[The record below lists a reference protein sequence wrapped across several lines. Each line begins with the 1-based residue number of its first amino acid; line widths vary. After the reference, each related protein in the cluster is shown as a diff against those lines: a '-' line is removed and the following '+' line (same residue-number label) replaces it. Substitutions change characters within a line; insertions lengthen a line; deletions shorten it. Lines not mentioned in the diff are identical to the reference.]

1 MEDIWLYLSMPFV
14 CAAVGYSTNWICI
27 KMMCY
32 PIKFIGI
39 PPYLGWQGVV
49 PRRAKYIASLQVDIV
64 TAKLISIKE
73 IFDRIDPVR
82 ITEELEPVMLNMIR
96 DITDEIMM
104 AQAPRMW
111 EATPYKIK
119 QRIYKKAEDEAPE
132 IISKMMGDIK
142 NNIGEV
148 FDLKAMVLDAFT
160 KDPTMLVR
168 FFQEIGYK
176 EFAFVQNSGLWFGFA
191 FGCVQMVLW
200 MFYQEPWVLP
210 IVGIFVGFATNWLAL
225 NMIFSPKHPIKLGP
239 ITLHGLFIKRQDEV
253 ATDLGM
259 TMADE
264 IMNPENIVNG
274 ILKGPSS
281 DKLFELIQKNVKQ
294 TMDEFAG
301 YTKPFIA
308 ITMGTERYIEIKDMA
323 VDRIMTHLPHA
334 MTHIHD
340 YTEEAMDIDY
350 LVRSKMSGLTPEE
363 FEGLLRPAF
372 EEDEWQLIA
381 LGAIIGFFVGWFQ
394 LAVMFGQSLGFNF

>member
-14 CAAVGYSTNWICI
+14 CAAVGYGTNWVCI

-32 PIKFIGI
+32 PINFIGI
-39 PPYLGWQGVV
+39 KPPYLGWQGIV
-49 PRRAKYIASLQVDIV
+49 PRRAAYIAGLQVDIV

-73 IFDRIDPVR
+73 IFERIEPAKL
-82 ITEELEPVMLNMIR
+82 TEELEPVMLNMIR

-119 QRIYKKAEDEAPE
+119 ERIYKKAEAEAPE
-132 IISKMMGDIK
+132 IVAKMMGDIK
-142 NNIGEV
+142 DNITEV
-148 FDLKAMVLDAFT
+148 FDFKAMVMDAFT
-160 KDPTMLVR
+160 RDPEMLVR

-176 EFAFVQNSGLWFGFA
+176 EFAFVQNSGLWFGFL

-200 MFYQEPWVLP
+200 IFYQEPLVLP
-210 IVGIFVGFATNWLAL
+210 VVGIFVGFATNWLAL
-225 NMIFSPKHPIKLGP
+225 NMIFSPKHPIKIGP

-253 ATDLGM
+253 AADLGM
-259 TMADE
+259 TMAAE
-264 IMNPENIVNG
+264 IMNPENIMNS

-281 DKLFELIQKNVKQ
+281 DKLFDLVQKNVKQ

-301 YTKPFIA
+301 YTKPFIT
-308 ITMGTERYIEIKDMA
+308 ITLGSQRYIEIKDLA
-323 VDRIMTHLPHA
+323 VERIMTHLPNA
-334 MTHIHD
+334 MTHVHE
-340 YTEEAMDIDY
+340 YTEEAMDIDQ
-350 LVRSKMSGLTPEE
+350 LVRSKMGGLTPEE

-381 LGAIIGFFVGWFQ
+381 LGAVIGFFVGWFQ
-394 LAVMFGQSLGFNF
+394 LAVMFGQSL

>member
-14 CAAVGYSTNWICI
+14 CAAVGYGTNWVCI

-32 PIKFIGI
+32 PINFIGI
-39 PPYLGWQGVV
+39 KPPYLGWQGIV
-49 PRRAKYIASLQVDIV
+49 PRRAAYIAGLQVDIV

-73 IFDRIDPVR
+73 IFERIEPAKL
-82 ITEELEPVMLNMIR
+82 TEELEPVMLNMIR

-119 QRIYKKAEDEAPE
+119 ERIYKKAEAEAPE
-132 IISKMMGDIK
+132 IVAKMMGDIK
-142 NNIGEV
+142 DNITEV
-148 FDLKAMVLDAFT
+148 FDFKAMVMDAFT
-160 KDPTMLVR
+160 RDPEMLVR

-176 EFAFVQNSGLWFGFA
+176 EFAFVQNSGLWFGFL

-200 MFYQEPWVLP
+200 IFYQEPWVLP
-210 IVGIFVGFATNWLAL
+210 VVGIFVGFATNWLAL
-225 NMIFSPKHPIKLGP
+225 NMIFSPKHPIKIGP

-253 ATDLGM
+253 AADLGM
-259 TMADE
+259 TMAAE
-264 IMNPENIVNG
+264 IMNPENIMNS

-281 DKLFELIQKNVKQ
+281 DKLFDLVQKNVKQ

-308 ITMGTERYIEIKDMA
+308 ITLGSQRYIEIKDLA
-323 VDRIMTHLPHA
+323 VERIMTHLPNA
-334 MTHIHD
+334 MTHVHE
-340 YTEEAMDIDY
+340 YTEEAMDIDQ
-350 LVRSKMSGLTPEE
+350 LVRSKMGGLTPEE

-381 LGAIIGFFVGWFQ
+381 LGAVIGFFVGWFQ
-394 LAVMFGQSLGFNF
+394 LAVMFGQSL